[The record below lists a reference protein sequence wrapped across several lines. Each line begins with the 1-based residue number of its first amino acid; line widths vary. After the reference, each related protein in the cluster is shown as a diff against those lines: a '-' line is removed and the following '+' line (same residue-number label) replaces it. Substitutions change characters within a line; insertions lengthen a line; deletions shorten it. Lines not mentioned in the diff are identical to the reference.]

1 MKKNIPTNRKSLKAL
16 TLKMRQEN
24 PMPDN
29 NPCRAVVRV
38 PGTSANCGPGFD
50 CLGLAT
56 TIYNY
61 LDLTLLRASK
71 IIVESKGTGSE
82 SIPRGRKNLAW
93 QAVHRLLQ
101 EVRREDEFKGA
112 IIRMKNN
119 VPISRGLGS
128 SSTAIVAGLTAANEI
143 LGSPLNKNGLLR
155 LATEIEGHP
164 DNVAPAIFGGFTVSV
179 MQGGEVQTF
188 SFLPRIKLKLVVA
201 VPEFELSTRLA
212 RKVLPRN
219 VSMKDAIFNVSR
231 ASMLIAALV
240 EGREEFLP
248 IAFDDALHQPY
259 RKKLVPGMSEVFTA
273 ARNAGAFGA
282 AISGAGSCLIAFTS
296 AASGLESK
304 IASAMVETFK
314 VHDVQ
319 ASALILDV
327 DRHGAQILKREVTLK

>member
-1 MKKNIPTNRKSLKAL
+1 
-16 TLKMRQEN
+16 MRQSYAPSN
-24 PMPDN
+24 SSAL
-29 NPCRAVVRV
+29 RAVVKV

-61 LDLTLLRASK
+61 LDLTLLRANK
-71 IIVESKGTGSE
+71 IVVESRGVGSE
-82 SIPRGRKNLAW
+82 NIPRGRRNLAW
-93 QAVHRLLQ
+93 QAVRRLLQ
-101 EVRREDEFKGA
+101 EVGREDEFKGA

-143 LGSPLNKNGLLR
+143 LGAPLDKHRLLR
-155 LATEIEGHP
+155 LATELEGHP
-164 DNVAPAIFGGFTVSV
+164 DNVAPALFGGFTVSV
-179 MQGGEVQTF
+179 MDKGEVQTF

-212 RKVLPRN
+212 RKVLPKN
-219 VSMKDAIFNVSR
+219 VSLKDAVFNVSR

-248 IAFDDALHQPY
+248 LAFDDALHQPY

-273 ARNAGAFGA
+273 ARNAGALGA
-282 AISGAGSCLIAFTS
+282 AISGAGSCLIAFTT
-296 AASGLESK
+296 AASGLENK
-304 IASAMVETFK
+304 IATAMVDTFK
-314 VHDVQ
+314 AHDVKS
-319 ASALILDV
+319 SALILDV
-327 DRHGAQILKREVTLK
+327 DKHGAQIINH